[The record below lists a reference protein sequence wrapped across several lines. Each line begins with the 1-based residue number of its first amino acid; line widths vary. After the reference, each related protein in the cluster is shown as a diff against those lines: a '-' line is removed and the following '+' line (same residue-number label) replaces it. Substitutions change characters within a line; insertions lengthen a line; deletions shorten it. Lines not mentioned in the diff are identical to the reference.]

1 MFAFLAIFIGA
12 LTAIQSRINGQLSVD
27 IHNGLAAA
35 LISFAIGWTS
45 LFFIIFTNKKERSKL
60 ATVFGAL
67 RHKKLRIWEV
77 TGGLIGGSFVAVQS
91 ITVPSIGVALFTI
104 SVVGGQTVSSL
115 VVDKV
120 GLAPSGKKRITPP
133 RIIAAIV
140 TLISVA
146 IAVYPDLS
154 NSTFRFLPITAAVI
168 VGSGVSFQQAFNGRV
183 KVIAK
188 SALVAA
194 WMNFFMGSCII
205 SIALLFKLAMGSKIG
220 SLPNNPWLYIG
231 GPLGLIF
238 ISVSAYIIKS
248 LGILNFILLSVTGQL
263 IGALACDWIAP
274 THKGALNGYLIFGTV
289 LTLSSIAISRKFEP
303 KVGESPRA

>member
-35 LISFAIGWTS
+35 LISFGTGWAC
-45 LFFIIFTNKKERSKL
+45 LFVLIFANKKERSNL
-60 ATVFGAL
+60 ATLFRAL
-67 RHKKLRIWEV
+67 RHKQLRIWEV
-77 TGGLIGGSFVAVQS
+77 TGGLIGGCFVAVQS
-91 ITVPSIGVALFTI
+91 ITVPTIGVALFTI
-104 SVVGGQTVSSL
+104 SVVGGQTASSL

-120 GLAPSGKKRITPP
+120 GLAPSGKKRITTP
-133 RIIAAIV
+133 RVIAAIL

-146 IAVYPDLS
+146 IAVYPDLK
-154 NSTFRFLPITAAVI
+154 NSTFRFLPLAASVI
-168 VGSGVSFQQAFNGRV
+168 VGTGVSVQQAFNGRV
-183 KVIAK
+183 KVVAK
-188 SALVAA
+188 SALATA
-194 WMNFFMGSCII
+194 WMNFFMGACII
-205 SIALLFKLAMGSKIG
+205 SLALIYKLSTGSSIG
-220 SLPNNPWLYIG
+220 SLPSNPWLYIG

-248 LGILNFILLSVTGQL
+248 LGVLNFILLSVTGQL